1 MAIPDTPE
9 QSSQNIVLTGF
20 MGTGKTTIGR
30 QVAAL
35 LDRRFVDADDVIVER
50 AGMSIPQIFATQGEP
65 AFRALEKEVC
75 RDLAAERGLVIATG
89 GGMLVDPDNRAAMLA
104 SGLVV
109 CLVASRDVLRARLA
123 RGAERP
129 LAGDWEA
136 LLEKRRAAYAAIPDH
151 VDTSDNSPER
161 AAQRI
166 IDLAYGLRGHY
177 IPVKTPTGEYD
188 IAIQRGRLAHLIT
201 PERCAVVTNTTLAPL
216 YGEALARRLPDA
228 VLITMPDGEQYKTL
242 DTVAQL
248 YADFVAAGLDRGST
262 VIALGGGVV
271 GDTAGFAA
279 ATYMRGV
286 RLLQIPTSLL
296 AMVDSSV
303 GGKVG
308 VDLPQ
313 GKNLVGAFK
322 QPDAVVID
330 PDVLRTLPEREWRCG
345 AAEAIKHAL
354 IADPGLLDLIDP
366 AADQSAMIARAVQV
380 KVDIVQQDP
389 YEQDIRAHLNLGHT
403 FAHAVEQVSGYQWLH
418 GEAVGVGLVAAARL
432 SAALGMLD
440 AADAAQ
446 VEAIIR
452 RFGLPTRLGNL
463 DPEELYAAMSTDKKW
478 QGGHSRFVLLEGI
491 GKPAIV
497 RDVPPGQVIEVLAS
511 LRGDAP

>member
-1 MAIPDTPE
+1 
-9 QSSQNIVLTGF
+9 
-20 MGTGKTTIGR
+20 
-30 QVAAL
+30 
-35 LDRRFVDADDVIVER
+35 
-50 AGMSIPQIFATQGEP
+50 
-65 AFRALEKEVC
+65 
-75 RDLAAERGLVIATG
+75 
-89 GGMLVDPDNRAAMLA
+89 
-104 SGLVV
+104 
-109 CLVASRDVLRARLA
+109 
-123 RGAERP
+123 
-129 LAGDWEA
+129 
-136 LLEKRRAAYAAIPDH
+136 
-151 VDTSDNSPER
+151 
-161 AAQRI
+161 
-166 IDLAYGLRGHY
+166 
-177 IPVKTPTGEYD
+177 
-188 IAIQRGRLAHLIT
+188 
-201 PERCAVVTNTTLAPL
+201 TNATLAPL
-216 YGEALARRLPDA
+216 YGEALVKRLSDA

-242 DTVAQL
+242 DTVAKL

-366 AADQSAMIARAVQV
+366 AADQSVMIARAVQS
-380 KVDIVQQDP
+380 KVDLVEQDP
-389 YEQDIRAHLNLGHT
+389 YEQNVRAYLNLGHT
-403 FAHAVEQVSGYQWLH
+403 FAHAVELVSAYQWLH

-452 RFGLPTRLGNL
+452 RFDLPTRLGNL

-511 LRGDAP
+511 LRGNAP